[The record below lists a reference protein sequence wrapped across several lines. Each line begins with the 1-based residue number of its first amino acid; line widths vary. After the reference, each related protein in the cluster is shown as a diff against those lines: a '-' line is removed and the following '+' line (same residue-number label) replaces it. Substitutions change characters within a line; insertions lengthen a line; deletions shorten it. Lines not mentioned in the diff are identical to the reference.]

1 MRPKILYKL
10 FSNIISLKGIGPK
23 NAKVIERLCG
33 KYVIDLL
40 FHKPSTYIDRR
51 NSPKIID
58 LEEGKIATII
68 VTIDSHSPSFNKRMP
83 YRINCT
89 DNTGSVSIVYFNLR
103 GPYLKKIFPVGRQK
117 VISGKFEKFN
127 DNFQI
132 THPQHVVDIDNLDNV
147 KKIECIYP
155 LTSGLTSKTIQ
166 KSINSALINLDPLP
180 EWIPD
185 DKIKTNNWPNWNEA
199 IKKIH
204 NPINTSD
211 SVNSLFLERLVFDE
225 LLAQQ
230 LTIRLIKNKIS
241 HTQGVPIKRN
251 NKLIKRLEENLDF
264 SLTNDQLK
272 TIDEISRDQS
282 KPNKML
288 RLLQGDVGS
297 GKTIVALFAMMQCLE
312 NEKRSILMAP
322 TEILAEQH
330 FNTIAK
336 IINSMDLTCSLI
348 TSSTKE
354 NHNFNADILIG
365 THALFQEKVSFDN
378 IGLVVIDEQHKFGVH
393 QRILLN
399 EKAGNDCD
407 ILLMTATPI
416 PRTLELAAYGD
427 TDISKIMEK
436 PKNRKEINTKSIN
449 ITKVEDLK
457 ESLNKIISKGEKI
470 YWVCPLV
477 DESEKLQLQ
486 SVNERLKD
494 LRSYYSDYS
503 VEIVHGQMQQED
515 KNSVMQKFK
524 SGKVNILVATS
535 VIEVGIDD
543 PDATVIIIENAER
556 FGLSQLHQLRGRVGR
571 GEKTSTCILLFN
583 GPLTENAKRRIK
595 IMKETNDGFK
605 IAEEDLD
612 IRGAGEIL
620 GSKQSGV
627 PNFKLSNL
635 DKHKHLLEE
644 ARETAIKTIKDDPQL
659 KSPLGKAQ
667 RVLLH
672 LFRNDVAI
680 DYLKTG

>member
-1 MRPKILYKL
+1 MAR
-10 FSNIISLKGIGPK
+10 
-23 NAKVIERLCG
+23 AR
-33 KYVIDLL
+33 
-40 FHKPSTYIDRR
+40 
-51 NSPKIID
+51 
-58 LEEGKIATII
+58 II
-68 VTIDSHSPSFNKRMP
+68 VN
-83 YRINCT
+83 
-89 DNTGSVSIVYFNLR
+89 
-103 GPYLKKIFPVGRQK
+103 
-117 VISGKFEKFN
+117 
-127 DNFQI
+127 
-132 THPQHVVDIDNLDNV
+132 
-147 KKIECIYP
+147 
-155 LTSGLTSKTIQ
+155 
-166 KSINSALINLDPLP
+166 
-180 EWIPD
+180 
-185 DKIKTNNWPNWNEA
+185 NNWPNWNEA

-204 NPINTSD
+204 NPVNTSD

-241 HTQGVPIKRN
+241 HTQGIPIKRN

-336 IINSMDLTCSLI
+336 IIDSMDLTCSLI

-354 NHNFNADILIG
+354 SHNFKADILIG

-399 EKAGNDCD
+399 EKAGNECD
-407 ILLMTATPI
+407 VLLMTATPI

-494 LRSYYSDYS
+494 LRSYYTDYS

>member
-51 NSPKIID
+51 NSPKIVD

-89 DNTGSVSIVYFNLR
+89 DDTGAISIVYFNLR

-127 DNFQI
+127 ENFQI
-132 THPQHVVDIDNLDNV
+132 THPQHVVDLENLDNV

-155 LTSGLTSKTIQ
+155 LTAGLTSKTIQ

-185 DKIKTNNWPNWNEA
+185 DKIKGNNWPNWNEA

-204 NPINTSD
+204 NPVNTSD

-241 HTQGVPIKRN
+241 HTQGIPIKRN

-272 TIDEISRDQS
+272 TIDEISSDQS

-336 IINSMDLTCSLI
+336 IIDSMDLTCSLI

-354 NHNFNADILIG
+354 SHNFKADILIG

-399 EKAGNDCD
+399 EKAGNECD
-407 ILLMTATPI
+407 VLLMTATPI

-494 LRSYYSDYS
+494 LRNYYSDYS

-571 GEKTSTCILLFN
+571 GEKISTCILLFN

>member
-132 THPQHVVDIDNLDNV
+132 THPQHVVDIDNLDNI

-225 LLAQQ
+225 LLSQQ

-241 HTQGVPIKRN
+241 HTQGIALERN
-251 NKLIKRLEENLDF
+251 NKFINQLEKKLDF

-272 TIDEISRDQS
+272 TIDEISSDQS
-282 KPNKML
+282 KPSKML

-330 FNTIAK
+330 FNTISN

-457 ESLNKIISKGEKI
+457 KSLNKIINKGEKI

-494 LRSYYSDYS
+494 LRNYYSDYS

-571 GEKTSTCILLFN
+571 GEKISTCILLFN

>member
-51 NSPKIID
+51 NSPKIVD

-68 VTIDSHSPSFNKRMP
+68 VTINSHSPSFNKRMP

-89 DNTGSVSIVYFNLR
+89 DDTGAISIVYFNLR

-127 DNFQI
+127 ENFQI
-132 THPQHVVDIDNLDNV
+132 THPQHVVDLENLDNV

-155 LTSGLTSKTIQ
+155 LTAGLTSKTIQ

-185 DKIKTNNWPNWNEA
+185 DKIKGNNWPNWNEA

-204 NPINTSD
+204 NPVNTSD

-272 TIDEISRDQS
+272 TIDEISSDQS
-282 KPNKML
+282 KPDKML

-336 IINSMDLTCSLI
+336 IIDSMDLTCSLI

-354 NHNFNADILIG
+354 SHNFKADILIG

-399 EKAGNDCD
+399 EKAGNECD
-407 ILLMTATPI
+407 VLLMTATPI

-644 ARETAIKTIKDDPQL
+644 ARETAIKTIQDDPEL

>member
-51 NSPKIID
+51 NSPKIVD

-89 DNTGSVSIVYFNLR
+89 DDTGAISIVYFNLR

-127 DNFQI
+127 ENFQI
-132 THPQHVVDIDNLDNV
+132 THPQHVVDLENLDNV

-155 LTSGLTSKTIQ
+155 LTAGLTSKTIQ

-185 DKIKTNNWPNWNEA
+185 DKIKGNNWPNWNEA

-204 NPINTSD
+204 NPVNTSD

-336 IINSMDLTCSLI
+336 IIDSMDLTCSLI

-354 NHNFNADILIG
+354 SHNFKADILIG

-399 EKAGNDCD
+399 EKAGNECD
-407 ILLMTATPI
+407 VLLMTATPI

-494 LRSYYSDYS
+494 LRNYYSDYS

>member
-132 THPQHVVDIDNLDNV
+132 MHPQHVVDIDNLDNV

-241 HTQGVPIKRN
+241 HTQGIALGRN
-251 NKLIKRLEENLDF
+251 NKFTNQLEKKLDF

-272 TIDEISRDQS
+272 TIDEISSDQS
-282 KPNKML
+282 KPSKML

-330 FNTIAK
+330 FNTIAN

-457 ESLNKIISKGEKI
+457 KSLNKIIDKGEKI

-494 LRSYYSDYS
+494 LRNYYNDYS

-644 ARETAIKTIKDDPQL
+644 ARETAIKTITDHPQL

>member
-51 NSPKIID
+51 NSPKIVD

-89 DNTGSVSIVYFNLR
+89 DDTGAISIVYFNLR

-127 DNFQI
+127 ENFQI
-132 THPQHVVDIDNLDNV
+132 THPQHVVDLENLDNV

-155 LTSGLTSKTIQ
+155 LTAGLTSKTIQ

-185 DKIKTNNWPNWNEA
+185 DKIKGNNWPNWNEA

-204 NPINTSD
+204 NPVNTSD

-251 NKLIKRLEENLDF
+251 NKLINRLEKKLDF

-457 ESLNKIISKGEKI
+457 KSLNKIIDKGEKI

-494 LRSYYSDYS
+494 LRNYYSDYS

-515 KNSVMQKFK
+515 KNSVMHKFK

-571 GEKTSTCILLFN
+571 GEKISTCILLFN

>member
-89 DNTGSVSIVYFNLR
+89 DDTGAISIVYFNLR

-127 DNFQI
+127 ENFQI
-132 THPQHVVDIDNLDNV
+132 THPQHVVDLENLDNV

-155 LTSGLTSKTIQ
+155 LTAGLTSKTIQ

-185 DKIKTNNWPNWNEA
+185 DKIKGNKWPNWNEA

-204 NPINTSD
+204 NPVNTSD

-241 HTQGVPIKRN
+241 HTQGVPIKRK

-457 ESLNKIISKGEKI
+457 KSLNKIIDKGEKI

-494 LRSYYSDYS
+494 LRNYYNDYS

-571 GEKTSTCILLFN
+571 GEKISTCILLFN

-612 IRGAGEIL
+612 IRGSGEIL

-680 DYLKTG
+680 DYLKSG

>member
-89 DNTGSVSIVYFNLR
+89 DDTGAISIVYFNLR

-127 DNFQI
+127 ENFQI
-132 THPQHVVDIDNLDNV
+132 THPQHVVDLENLDSV

-155 LTSGLTSKTIQ
+155 LTAGLTSKTIQ
-166 KSINSALINLDPLP
+166 KSVNSALINLDPLP

-204 NPINTSD
+204 NPVNTSD

-241 HTQGVPIKRN
+241 HTQGIAIRRN
-251 NKLIKRLEENLDF
+251 NKFIKKLEENLDF
-264 SLTNDQLK
+264 SLTSDQLK
-272 TIDEISRDQS
+272 TIEEISNDQS

-312 NEKRSILMAP
+312 NNKRSILMAP

-330 FNTIAK
+330 FNTIVK
-336 IINSMDLTCSLI
+336 IVNSMDLTCSLI
-348 TSSTKE
+348 TSSTKDS
-354 NHNFNADILIG
+354 HNFDADILIG

-399 EKAGNDCD
+399 EKAGNECD
-407 ILLMTATPI
+407 VLLMTATPI

-644 ARETAIKTIKDDPQL
+644 ARETAIKTIQDDPEL
-659 KSPLGKAQ
+659 KSSLGKAQ

>member
-68 VTIDSHSPSFNKRMP
+68 VTIDGHSPSFNKRMP
-83 YRINCT
+83 YRINCS
-89 DNTGSVSIVYFNLR
+89 DDTGAISIVYFNLR

-127 DNFQI
+127 ENFQI
-132 THPQHVVDIDNLDNV
+132 THPQHVVDLENLDNV

-155 LTSGLTSKTIQ
+155 LTAGLTSKTIQ

-185 DKIKTNNWPNWNEA
+185 NKIKGNNWPNWNEA

-204 NPINTSD
+204 NPVNTSD

-272 TIDEISRDQS
+272 TIDEISSDQS

-336 IINSMDLTCSLI
+336 IIDSMDLTCSLI

-354 NHNFNADILIG
+354 SHNFKADILIG

-399 EKAGNDCD
+399 EKAGNECD
-407 ILLMTATPI
+407 VLLMTATPI

-659 KSPLGKAQ
+659 KSSLGKAQ

>member
-51 NSPKIID
+51 NSPKIVD

-89 DNTGSVSIVYFNLR
+89 DDTGAISIVYFNLR

-127 DNFQI
+127 ENFQI
-132 THPQHVVDIDNLDNV
+132 THPQHVVDLENLDNV

-155 LTSGLTSKTIQ
+155 LTAGLTSKTIQ

-185 DKIKTNNWPNWNEA
+185 DKIKGNNWPNWNEA

-204 NPINTSD
+204 NPVNTSD

-272 TIDEISRDQS
+272 TIDEISSDQS

-399 EKAGNDCD
+399 EKAGNECD
-407 ILLMTATPI
+407 VLLMTATPI

>member
-51 NSPKIID
+51 NSPKIVD

-83 YRINCT
+83 YRINCS
-89 DNTGSVSIVYFNLR
+89 DDTGAISIVYFNLR

-127 DNFQI
+127 ENFQI
-132 THPQHVVDIDNLDNV
+132 THPQHVVDLENLDNV

-155 LTSGLTSKTIQ
+155 LTAGLTSKTIQ

-185 DKIKTNNWPNWNEA
+185 DKIKGNNWPNWNEA

-204 NPINTSD
+204 NPVNTSD

-251 NKLIKRLEENLDF
+251 NKLINRLEENLDF

-457 ESLNKIISKGEKI
+457 KSLNKIIDKGEKI

-494 LRSYYSDYS
+494 LRNYYSDYS

-571 GEKTSTCILLFN
+571 GEKISTCILLFN

>member
-51 NSPKIID
+51 NSPKIVD

-83 YRINCT
+83 YRINCS
-89 DNTGSVSIVYFNLR
+89 DDTGAISIVYFNLR

-127 DNFQI
+127 ENFQI
-132 THPQHVVDIDNLDNV
+132 THPQHVVDLENLDNV

-155 LTSGLTSKTIQ
+155 LTAGLTSKTIQ

-185 DKIKTNNWPNWNEA
+185 DKIKGNNWPNWNEA

-204 NPINTSD
+204 NPVNTSD

-241 HTQGVPIKRN
+241 HTQGVPIKRK
-251 NKLIKRLEENLDF
+251 NKLIKQLEENLDF

-336 IINSMDLTCSLI
+336 IIDSMDLTCSLI

-354 NHNFNADILIG
+354 SHNFKADILIG

-399 EKAGNDCD
+399 EKAGNECD
-407 ILLMTATPI
+407 VLLMTATPI

>member
-51 NSPKIID
+51 NSPKIVD

-83 YRINCT
+83 YRINCS
-89 DNTGSVSIVYFNLR
+89 DDTGAISIVYFNLR

-127 DNFQI
+127 ENFQI
-132 THPQHVVDIDNLDNV
+132 THPQHVVDLENLDNV

-155 LTSGLTSKTIQ
+155 LTAGLTSKTIQ

-185 DKIKTNNWPNWNEA
+185 DKIKGNNWPNWNEA

-204 NPINTSD
+204 NPVNTSD

-336 IINSMDLTCSLI
+336 IIDSMDLTCSLI

-354 NHNFNADILIG
+354 SHNFNADILIG

-399 EKAGNDCD
+399 EKAGNECD
-407 ILLMTATPI
+407 VLLMTATPI

-494 LRSYYSDYS
+494 LRCYYSDYS

>member
-185 DKIKTNNWPNWNEA
+185 DKIRTNNWPNWNEA

-241 HTQGVPIKRN
+241 HTQGIALERN
-251 NKLIKRLEENLDF
+251 NKFINQLEKKLDF

-272 TIDEISRDQS
+272 TIDEISSDQS
-282 KPNKML
+282 KPSKML

-330 FNTIAK
+330 FNTIAN
-336 IINSMDLTCSLI
+336 IINSMNLTCSLI

-457 ESLNKIISKGEKI
+457 KSLNKIIDKGEKI

-494 LRSYYSDYS
+494 LRNYYNDYS

-571 GEKTSTCILLFN
+571 GAKTSTCILLFN

-659 KSPLGKAQ
+659 KSSLGKAQ

>member
-68 VTIDSHSPSFNKRMP
+68 VKIDSHSPSFNKRMP

-241 HTQGVPIKRN
+241 HTQGIALERN
-251 NKLIKRLEENLDF
+251 NKFINQLEKKLDF

-272 TIDEISRDQS
+272 TIDEISSDQS
-282 KPNKML
+282 KPSKML

-330 FNTIAK
+330 FNTIAN
-336 IINSMDLTCSLI
+336 IINSMNLTCSLI

-457 ESLNKIISKGEKI
+457 KSLNKIIDKGEKI

-494 LRSYYSDYS
+494 LRNYYNDYS

>member
-89 DNTGSVSIVYFNLR
+89 DNTGAISIVYFNLR

-127 DNFQI
+127 ENFQI
-132 THPQHVVDIDNLDNV
+132 THPQHVVDLENLDSV

-155 LTSGLTSKTIQ
+155 LTAGLTSKTIQ

-204 NPINTSD
+204 NPVNTSD

-241 HTQGVPIKRN
+241 HTQGIAIRRN
-251 NKLIKRLEENLDF
+251 NKLIKKLEENLDF
-264 SLTNDQLK
+264 SLTSDQLK
-272 TIDEISRDQS
+272 TIEEISNDQS
-282 KPNKML
+282 KQNKML

-312 NEKRSILMAP
+312 NNKRSILMAP

-330 FNTIAK
+330 FNTIVK
-336 IINSMDLTCSLI
+336 IVNSMDLTCSLI
-348 TSSTKE
+348 TSSTKD
-354 NHNFNADILIG
+354 NHNFDADILIG
-365 THALFQEKVSFDN
+365 THALFQEKVSFVN

-399 EKAGNDCD
+399 EKAGNECD
-407 ILLMTATPI
+407 VLLMTATPI

-449 ITKVEDLK
+449 INKVEDLK
-457 ESLNKIISKGEKI
+457 NSLNKIINKGEKI

-477 DESEKLQLQ
+477 DECE
-486 SVNERLKD
+486 
-494 LRSYYSDYS
+494 
-503 VEIVHGQMQQED
+503 
-515 KNSVMQKFK
+515 
-524 SGKVNILVATS
+524 
-535 VIEVGIDD
+535 
-543 PDATVIIIENAER
+543 
-556 FGLSQLHQLRGRVGR
+556 
-571 GEKTSTCILLFN
+571 
-583 GPLTENAKRRIK
+583 
-595 IMKETNDGFK
+595 
-605 IAEEDLD
+605 
-612 IRGAGEIL
+612 
-620 GSKQSGV
+620 
-627 PNFKLSNL
+627 
-635 DKHKHLLEE
+635 
-644 ARETAIKTIKDDPQL
+644 
-659 KSPLGKAQ
+659 
-667 RVLLH
+667 
-672 LFRNDVAI
+672 
-680 DYLKTG
+680 

>member
-23 NAKVIERLCG
+23 NARVIERLCG

-51 NSPKIID
+51 NSPKIVD

-89 DNTGSVSIVYFNLR
+89 DDTGAISIVYFNLR

-127 DNFQI
+127 ENFQI
-132 THPQHVVDIDNLDNV
+132 THPQHVVDLENLDNV

-155 LTSGLTSKTIQ
+155 LTAGLTSKTIQ

-185 DKIKTNNWPNWNEA
+185 DKIKGNNWPNWNEA

-204 NPINTSD
+204 NPVNTSD

-336 IINSMDLTCSLI
+336 IIDSMDLTCSLI

-354 NHNFNADILIG
+354 SHNFKADILIG

-399 EKAGNDCD
+399 EKAGNECD
-407 ILLMTATPI
+407 VLLMTATPI

-449 ITKVEDLK
+449 ISKVEDLK

-515 KNSVMQKFK
+515 KNSVMHKFK

-644 ARETAIKTIKDDPQL
+644 ARETAIKTIQDDPEL
-659 KSPLGKAQ
+659 KSPIGKAQ

>member
-51 NSPKIID
+51 NSPKIVD

-89 DNTGSVSIVYFNLR
+89 DDTGAISIVYFNLR

-127 DNFQI
+127 ENFQI
-132 THPQHVVDIDNLDNV
+132 THPQHVVDLENLDNV

-155 LTSGLTSKTIQ
+155 LTAGLTSKTIQ

-185 DKIKTNNWPNWNEA
+185 DKIKGNNWPNWNEA

-204 NPINTSD
+204 NPVNTSD

-241 HTQGVPIKRN
+241 HTQGIPIKRN

-297 GKTIVALFAMMQCLE
+297 GKTIVALFGMMQCLE

-457 ESLNKIISKGEKI
+457 KSLNKIIDKGEKI

-494 LRSYYSDYS
+494 LRNYYSDYS

-571 GEKTSTCILLFN
+571 GEKISTCILLFN

>member
-51 NSPKIID
+51 NSPKIVD

-89 DNTGSVSIVYFNLR
+89 DDTGAISIVYFNLR

-127 DNFQI
+127 ENFQI
-132 THPQHVVDIDNLDNV
+132 THPQHVVDLENLDNV

-155 LTSGLTSKTIQ
+155 LTAGLTSKTIQ

-185 DKIKTNNWPNWNEA
+185 DKIKGNNWPNWNEA

-241 HTQGVPIKRN
+241 HTQGVPIKRK
-251 NKLIKRLEENLDF
+251 NKLIKRLEQNLDF

-272 TIDEISRDQS
+272 TIDEISSDQS

-336 IINSMDLTCSLI
+336 IIDSIDLTCSLI

-354 NHNFNADILIG
+354 SHNFKADILIG

-399 EKAGNDCD
+399 EKAGNECD
-407 ILLMTATPI
+407 VLLMTATPI

>member
-51 NSPKIID
+51 DSPKIID

-83 YRINCT
+83 YRINCS
-89 DNTGSVSIVYFNLR
+89 DDTGAISIVYFNLR

-127 DNFQI
+127 ENFQI
-132 THPQHVVDIDNLDNV
+132 THPQHVVDLENLDNV

-155 LTSGLTSKTIQ
+155 LTAGLTSKTIQ

-185 DKIKTNNWPNWNEA
+185 DKMKGNNWPNWNEA

-204 NPINTSD
+204 NPVNTSD

-241 HTQGVPIKRN
+241 HTQGVPIKRK

-457 ESLNKIISKGEKI
+457 KSLSKIIDKGEKI

-494 LRSYYSDYS
+494 LRNYYSDYS

-571 GEKTSTCILLFN
+571 GEKISTCILLFN

>member
-89 DNTGSVSIVYFNLR
+89 DDTGAITIVYFNLR

-127 DNFQI
+127 ENFQI
-132 THPQHVVDIDNLDNV
+132 THPQHVVDLENLDSV

-155 LTSGLTSKTIQ
+155 LTAGLTSKTIQ

-185 DKIKTNNWPNWNEA
+185 NKIKKNNWPNWNEA

-204 NPINTSD
+204 NPVNTSD

-241 HTQGVPIKRN
+241 HTQGIAIRRN
-251 NKLIKRLEENLDF
+251 NKFIKKLEENLDF
-264 SLTNDQLK
+264 NLTNDQLK
-272 TIDEISRDQS
+272 TIEEISSDQS

-297 GKTIVALFAMMQCLE
+297 GKTIVALFSMMQCLE
-312 NEKRSILMAP
+312 NNKRSILMAP

-330 FNTIAK
+330 FNTIVK
-336 IINSMDLTCSLI
+336 IVNSMDLTCSLI

-354 NHNFNADILIG
+354 SHNFKADILIG

-399 EKAGNDCD
+399 EKAGNECD
-407 ILLMTATPI
+407 VLLMTATPI

-494 LRSYYSDYS
+494 LRNYYSDYS

-515 KNSVMQKFK
+515 KNSVMHKFK

-644 ARETAIKTIKDDPQL
+644 ARETAIKTIQDDPEL
-659 KSPLGKAQ
+659 KSSLGKAQ

>member
-132 THPQHVVDIDNLDNV
+132 MHPQHVVDIDNLDNV

-241 HTQGVPIKRN
+241 HTQGIALERN
-251 NKLIKRLEENLDF
+251 NKFINQLEKKLDF

-272 TIDEISRDQS
+272 TIDEISSDQS
-282 KPNKML
+282 KPSKML

-330 FNTIAK
+330 FNTIAN

-457 ESLNKIISKGEKI
+457 KSLNKIIDKGEKI

-494 LRSYYSDYS
+494 LRNYYNDYS

-627 PNFKLSNL
+627 PIFKLSNL

-659 KSPLGKAQ
+659 KSSLGKAQ

>member
-51 NSPKIID
+51 NSPKIVD

-89 DNTGSVSIVYFNLR
+89 DDTGAISIVYFNLR

-127 DNFQI
+127 ENFQI
-132 THPQHVVDIDNLDNV
+132 THPQHVVDLENLDNV
-147 KKIECIYP
+147 KKVECIYP
-155 LTSGLTSKTIQ
+155 LTAGLTSKTIQ

-185 DKIKTNNWPNWNEA
+185 DKIKGNNWPNWNEA

-204 NPINTSD
+204 NPVNTSD

-336 IINSMDLTCSLI
+336 IIDSMDLTCSLI

-354 NHNFNADILIG
+354 SHNFKADILIG

-399 EKAGNDCD
+399 EKAGNECD
-407 ILLMTATPI
+407 VLLMTATPI

-494 LRSYYSDYS
+494 LRNYYSDYS

>member
-23 NAKVIERLCG
+23 NAKIIERLCG

-51 NSPKIID
+51 NSPKIVD

-89 DNTGSVSIVYFNLR
+89 DDTGAISIVYFNLR
-103 GPYLKKIFPVGRQK
+103 GPYLKKIFPVGKQK

-127 DNFQI
+127 ENYQI
-132 THPQHVVDIDNLDNV
+132 THPQHVVDLENLDNV

-155 LTSGLTSKTIQ
+155 LTAGLTSKTIQ

-185 DKIKTNNWPNWNEA
+185 DKIKGNNWPNWNEA

-204 NPINTSD
+204 NPVNTSD

-272 TIDEISRDQS
+272 TIDEISSDQS

-336 IINSMDLTCSLI
+336 IIDSMDLTCSLI

-354 NHNFNADILIG
+354 NHNFKADILIG

-399 EKAGNDCD
+399 EKAGNECD
-407 ILLMTATPI
+407 VLLMTATPI

-571 GEKTSTCILLFN
+571 GEKISTCILLFN

>member
-68 VTIDSHSPSFNKRMP
+68 VTIDGHSPSFNKRMP
-83 YRINCT
+83 YRINCS
-89 DNTGSVSIVYFNLR
+89 DDTGAISIVYFNLR

-127 DNFQI
+127 ENFQI
-132 THPQHVVDIDNLDNV
+132 THPQHVVDLENLDNV

-155 LTSGLTSKTIQ
+155 LTAGLTSKTIQ

-185 DKIKTNNWPNWNEA
+185 NKIKRNNWPNWNEA

-204 NPINTSD
+204 NPVNTSD

-241 HTQGVPIKRN
+241 HTQGVPIKRK

-330 FNTIAK
+330 FNTIAN

-457 ESLNKIISKGEKI
+457 KSLNKIINKGEKI

-494 LRSYYSDYS
+494 LRNYYNDYS

-659 KSPLGKAQ
+659 KSSLGKAQ

>member
-241 HTQGVPIKRN
+241 HTQGIALERN
-251 NKLIKRLEENLDF
+251 NKFINQLEKKLDF

-272 TIDEISRDQS
+272 TIDEISSDQS
-282 KPNKML
+282 KPSKML

-330 FNTIAK
+330 FNTIAN

-457 ESLNKIISKGEKI
+457 KSLNKIIDKGEKI

-494 LRSYYSDYS
+494 LRNYYNDYS

-571 GEKTSTCILLFN
+571 GAKTSTCILLFN

-659 KSPLGKAQ
+659 KSSLGKAQ

>member
-83 YRINCT
+83 YRINCS
-89 DNTGSVSIVYFNLR
+89 DDTGAISIVYFNLR

-127 DNFQI
+127 ENFQI
-132 THPQHVVDIDNLDNV
+132 THPQHVVDLENLDNV

-155 LTSGLTSKTIQ
+155 LTAGLTSKTIQ

-185 DKIKTNNWPNWNEA
+185 DKIKGNNWPNWNEA

-204 NPINTSD
+204 NPVNTSD

-272 TIDEISRDQS
+272 TIDEISHDQS

-494 LRSYYSDYS
+494 LRNYYSDYS

-571 GEKTSTCILLFN
+571 GEKISTCILLFN

>member
-23 NAKVIERLCG
+23 NARVIERLCG

-51 NSPKIID
+51 NSPKIVD

-89 DNTGSVSIVYFNLR
+89 DDTGAISIVYFNLR

-127 DNFQI
+127 ENFQI
-132 THPQHVVDIDNLDNV
+132 THPQHVVDLENLDNV

-155 LTSGLTSKTIQ
+155 LTAGLTSKTIQ

-185 DKIKTNNWPNWNEA
+185 DKIKGNNWPNWNEA

-204 NPINTSD
+204 NPVNTSD

-272 TIDEISRDQS
+272 TIDEISSDQS

-336 IINSMDLTCSLI
+336 IIDSMDLTCSLI

-354 NHNFNADILIG
+354 SHNFKADILIG

-399 EKAGNDCD
+399 EKAGNECD
-407 ILLMTATPI
+407 VLLMTATPI

-449 ITKVEDLK
+449 INKVEDLK

-515 KNSVMQKFK
+515 KNSVMHKFK

-644 ARETAIKTIKDDPQL
+644 ARETAIKTIQDDPEL
-659 KSPLGKAQ
+659 KSPIGKAQ

>member
-89 DNTGSVSIVYFNLR
+89 DDTGAISIVYFNLR

-127 DNFQI
+127 ENFQI
-132 THPQHVVDIDNLDNV
+132 THPQHVVDLENLDNV

-155 LTSGLTSKTIQ
+155 LTAGLTSKTIQ

-185 DKIKTNNWPNWNEA
+185 DKIKGNNWPNWNEA

-204 NPINTSD
+204 NPVNTSD

-336 IINSMDLTCSLI
+336 IIDSMDLTCSLI

-354 NHNFNADILIG
+354 SHNFKADILIG

-399 EKAGNDCD
+399 EKAGNECD
-407 ILLMTATPI
+407 VLLMTATPI

>member
-23 NAKVIERLCG
+23 NARVIERLCG

-51 NSPKIID
+51 NSPKIVD

-68 VTIDSHSPSFNKRMP
+68 VTINSHSPSFNKRMP

-89 DNTGSVSIVYFNLR
+89 DDTGAISIVYFNLR

-127 DNFQI
+127 ENFQI
-132 THPQHVVDIDNLDNV
+132 THPQHVVDLENLDNV

-155 LTSGLTSKTIQ
+155 LTAGLTSKTIQ

-185 DKIKTNNWPNWNEA
+185 DKIKGNNWPNWNEA

-204 NPINTSD
+204 NPVNTSD

-272 TIDEISRDQS
+272 TIDEISSDQS

-336 IINSMDLTCSLI
+336 IIDSMDLTCSLI

-354 NHNFNADILIG
+354 SHNFKADILIG

-399 EKAGNDCD
+399 EKAGNECD
-407 ILLMTATPI
+407 VLLMTATPI

-449 ITKVEDLK
+449 ISKVEDLK

>member
-51 NSPKIID
+51 NSPKIVD

-89 DNTGSVSIVYFNLR
+89 DDTGAISIVYFNLR

-127 DNFQI
+127 ENFQI
-132 THPQHVVDIDNLDNV
+132 THPQHVVDLENLDNV

-155 LTSGLTSKTIQ
+155 LTAGLTSKTIQ

-185 DKIKTNNWPNWNEA
+185 DKIKGNNWPNWNEA

-204 NPINTSD
+204 NPVNTSD

-297 GKTIVALFAMMQCLE
+297 GKTIVALFAMIQCLE

-336 IINSMDLTCSLI
+336 IIDSMDLTCSLI

-354 NHNFNADILIG
+354 SHNFKADILIG

-399 EKAGNDCD
+399 EKAGNECD
-407 ILLMTATPI
+407 VLLMTATPI

-494 LRSYYSDYS
+494 LRNYYSDYS

>member
-51 NSPKIID
+51 NSPKIVD

-68 VTIDSHSPSFNKRMP
+68 VTINSHSPSFNKRMP

-89 DNTGSVSIVYFNLR
+89 DDTGAISIVYFNLR

-127 DNFQI
+127 ENFQI
-132 THPQHVVDIDNLDNV
+132 THPQHVVDLENLDNV

-155 LTSGLTSKTIQ
+155 LTAGLTSKTIQ

-185 DKIKTNNWPNWNEA
+185 DKIKGNNWPNWNEA

-204 NPINTSD
+204 NPVNTSD

-272 TIDEISRDQS
+272 TIDEISSDQS

-336 IINSMDLTCSLI
+336 IIDSMDLTCSLI

-354 NHNFNADILIG
+354 SHNFKADILIG

-399 EKAGNDCD
+399 EKAGNECD
-407 ILLMTATPI
+407 VLLMTATPI

-644 ARETAIKTIKDDPQL
+644 ARETAIKTIQDDPEL
-659 KSPLGKAQ
+659 KSPIGKAQ